1 MISRRISQPLSTDS
15 LLASLRSTVQRM
27 EQSEHPESVVF
38 LKCLLLDRIA
48 DLEEEAKKEEPPN
61 S

>member
-1 MISRRISQPLSTDS
+1 
-15 LLASLRSTVQRM
+15 M

-38 LKCLLLDRIA
+38 LKWLLLDRIA
-48 DLEEEAKKEEPPN
+48 DLEEEANKEGPPN